1 MLHVVALL
9 SLSLSLVNGDRGS
22 AQRELLAETID
33 AVGEWGGP
41 SAGPGGRKLQALMD
55 LRIPPMGSLGPISGT
70 ITGLANPASYI
81 FCVYL
86 RSTASG
92 GDLFNGPK
100 PFVRSAP
107 PAGGALRTNGV
118 GGENLARP

>member
-9 SLSLSLVNGDRGS
+9 SLSLSVNGDRGN

-33 AVGEWGGP
+33 AVGEWGG
-41 SAGPGGRKLQALMD
+41 SAGPAGAGGRKLQALMD

-100 PFVRSAP
+100 PFVSSAP
-107 PAGGALRTNGV
+107 PAKQPRATNAHL
-118 GGENLARP
+118 NYQP